1 MSTCSKRV
9 MTLLEELEVRCWPA
23 SKTLRLPCQ
32 HITHCYSLPLM
43 AALFC
48 MHLSSWPCDLQVPYE
63 LVTVDFKS
71 QEHKSP
77 AFKKMQPFGK
87 VCR

>member
-1 MSTCSKRV
+1 MLACYYDLAIALPTCY
-9 MTLLEELEVRCWPA
+9 TLLFLA
-23 SKTLRLPCQ
+23 FDGS
-32 HITHCYSLPLM
+32 IFY
-43 AALFC
+43 